1 MPLLLPRLHKYYTRL
16 YNNTLLIINYR
27 PQLLAI
33 KQSGIIKSVTGGI
46 AFTAE

>member
-27 PQLLAI
+27 PQ
-33 KQSGIIKSVTGGI
+33 SGIIKSVTGGI